1 MVRRRSRRQVEQDA
15 AEDVGG
21 QLLLSFA
28 LLEGLLPVGGGEL
41 EDAVARPGWEQ
52 AEQVPDV
59 DERIELVET
68 GAREKRDEAGV
79 GHAAVVAADED
90 PVPTPGDLSTQVE
103 LGDVVVDGEPAVVED
118 QYLEIARS
126 LERGMWIEFEGDDG
140 QLAFAKLAWISPLR
154 GTYLFTNRQGQKA
167 LSMTAEELAERFRA
181 DRARPVEAEPLLDRA
196 LTTVMGQI
204 EGRLAA
210 EPA

>member
-1 MVRRRSRRQVEQDA
+1 VAEA
-15 AEDVGG
+15 AKV
-21 QLLLSFA
+21 
-28 LLEGLLPVGGGEL
+28 
-41 EDAVARPGWEQ
+41 Q
-52 AEQVPDV
+52 AEVAKAAGD
-59 DERIELVET
+59 T
-68 GAREKRDEAGV
+68 GAAQRAEAL
-79 GHAAVVAADED
+79 ADAMA
-90 PVPTPGDLSTQVE
+90 PA
-103 LGDVVVDGEPAVVED
+103 EPAPPVEEPSVVED

-126 LERGMWIEFEGDDG
+126 LDRGMWIEFEGDDG

-196 LTTVMGQI
+196 LTTVMGQL